1 MDNNKPRISKFETMS
16 LLALVVICLGSFFTH
31 VLAIIGRWLGC
42 EFIGPEFDQ
51 HIINVS
57 WAFFL
62 GLLVYAF
69 CIAMATAQGE
79 YALKEKRQE
88 QEREKFYAKVRK
100 SLRDGEEYE
109 KQMKEPRRKLVEEI
123 NQLRKEQDHRRE
135 IIRSL
140 EK

>member
-1 MDNNKPRISKFETMS
+1 MKTIFERKKRGSIMDNNKPRISKFETMS

-109 KQMKEPRRKLVEEI
+109 KQMK
-123 NQLRKEQDHRRE
+123 
-135 IIRSL
+135 
-140 EK
+140 